1 MFGVSS
7 FQNTAAAS
15 LPLSL
20 GDMHQEVAWAK
31 SRVRSLCRI
40 GRRCSCQPGVV
51 EGVELGQGPVWLA
64 SGPCRHRGS
73 CRTSSGP
80 SFCTTL
86 RTAAVPCAGPHLSV
100 CPWPPSVSACL
111 TPASFLQTCSS
122 SVPKS
127 QVHLFSAAQT
137 KIKNSNPLSPPV

>member
-31 SRVRSLCRI
+31 SRVRSLCWI